1 MRTERRVFVDHNKEG
16 EWGEWCPESHC
27 LADDDEEVQRCP
39 SCGQMMRT
47 TGWVDTTRAGSV
59 DMKGGGR

>member
-1 MRTERRVFVDHNKEG
+1 MRMERRVFVDHNKEG
-16 EWGEWCPESHC
+16 EWCPESYC
-27 LADDDEEVQRCP
+27 FADGDEEMQRCP

-47 TGWVDTTRAGSV
+47 TGWVDTTRVGSV